1 MKKWEQFSKEEIE
14 EMVASVCTYS
24 ELSKKLGYT
33 GSTRFEVVRD
43 MILELN
49 LDVSHFCN
57 PRKGK
62 FDYSRFVYGKEI
74 DGGRASKALIA
85 LRGHKCEHCGLAEWF
100 GEPIS
105 LEIHHIDGDR
115 LNNVLENLQL
125 LCPNCHSLT
134 SNWKGRN
141 SKKKQN
147 QEYVTDEEI
156 IRALQNKKNIRQTL
170 QDVGLSDHGSNY
182 RRIKKIVQ
190 QNNIE
195 LCIEKPQK
203 SYNHCV
209 DCGKEIASRGTR
221 CGKCN
226 MEFRKQR
233 GIEHLPIS
241 RDELKSMIRTTSF
254 VQIGKCFE
262 VSDNAIR
269 KWCKKLNLP
278 HKANEIKKY
287 SDIEWASI

>member
-14 EMVASVCTYS
+14 EIVASVCTYS

-49 LDVSHFCN
+49 LDVSHFCH

-74 DGGRASKALIA
+74 DGGHASKALIA
-85 LRGHKCEHCGLAEWF
+85 LRGHKCEHCGLEEWF
-100 GEPIS
+100 GEPIL

-156 IRALQNKKNIRQTL
+156 IRALQNKKNMRQTL

-182 RRIKKIVQ
+182 NRIKKIAE

-195 LCIEKPQK
+195 LRIDKKESNNYCI
-203 SYNHCV
+203 
-209 DCGKEIASRGTR
+209 DCGKKIPSSGTR
-221 CGKCN
+221 CDKCN
-226 MEFRKQR
+226 REFIKQR
-233 GIEHLPIS
+233 GIERLPVN
-241 RDELKSMIRTTSF
+241 RDELKNMIRTISF
-254 VQIGKCFE
+254 VQIGKHFGI
-262 VSDNAIR
+262 SDVAVR
-269 KWCKKLNLP
+269 KWCKKLSLP
-278 HKANEIKKY
+278 YRAREIKKY
-287 SDIEWASI
+287 SDIEWESI